1 MKDIKKMLKA
11 QAKNVLPDEKL
22 KENIKHELGY
32 DAGTADAPVLAR
44 ADGGTEE
51 KKGKQ
56 KVMIPLVAL
65 AAILLVLAIV
75 LPLVLPGTVSPL
87 PLPGGNK
94 FADITNADSFYAY
107 GAASVGSILASEG
120 ETSSVRA
127 MTDESAREEKHI
139 ETVNRYLAL
148 VEGLLSEDSIEA
160 TAVAGDYGY
169 SFGMKI
175 GYTDLLGEAAHY
187 TLYFDKIFLSA
198 EQEMDEKEEE
208 YAIEGVLEAEGRT
221 YPVRGNY
228 ETESEMDE
236 TEDELYF
243 RAYLDEESNSFLEI
257 TQEYEAEQEE
267 RTASRK
273 SNANTSIPAMKTE
286 SASSAPPSNMS
297 RRRASSNS
305 NSPSSRKTCAT
316 NSSSRARAAMERRC
330 FLPKGSSR
338 ARTSALS
345 SISARAAITTSLMT
359 AALPT
364 TTATTTIT
372 TMTIGTTMTMMTMMT
387 MTTARGAPAAP
398 HRCDQLRS
406 FDRML
411 RHC

>member
-1 MKDIKKMLKA
+1 MKDIRKMLKA

-22 KENIKHELGY
+22 KANIKHELGY
-32 DAGTADAPVLAR
+32 QAAEEVPVLAR

-139 ETVNRYLAL
+139 ETVNRYMAL

-160 TAVAGDYGY
+160 TAVAGEYGY

-175 GYTDLLGEAAHY
+175 GYTDLLGNAAHY

-198 EQEMDEKEEE
+198 EQEDDETEEE

-228 ETESEMDE
+228 ETESEEDE
-236 TEDELYF
+236 TEGELFF
-243 RAYLDEESNSFLEI
+243 RAYLDEAESSYIEV
-257 TQEYEAEQEE
+257 TQEYESENEDGEQEVEREYVYSRYENGRRIE
-267 RTASRK
+267 RTTVEYESEEGELELKLTIEQEDIRDELVF
-273 SNANTSIPAMKTE
+273 E
-286 SASSAPPSNMS
+286 SARIDGETVLLAEGKLSGEDV
-297 RRRASSNS
+297 RFIVYIREGREGGYHYVFDDG
-305 NSPSSRKTCAT
+305 
-316 NSSSRARAAMERRC
+316 SSSDHDRYDDDHDDDDRDDDDDDDDDDRPWRTR
-330 FLPKGSSR
+330 GSASV
-338 ARTSALS
+338 
-345 SISARAAITTSLMT
+345 
-359 AALPT
+359 
-364 TTATTTIT
+364 
-372 TMTIGTTMTMMTMMT
+372 
-387 MTTARGAPAAP
+387 
-398 HRCDQLRS
+398 
-406 FDRML
+406 
-411 RHC
+411 

>member
-22 KENIKHELGY
+22 KANIKHELGY
-32 DAGTADAPVLAR
+32 DAGTADALVLAR

-139 ETVNRYLAL
+139 ETVNRYMAL
-148 VEGLLSEDSIEA
+148 VEGLLSEDAIET
-160 TAVAGDYGY
+160 TAVEGNEEYRY
-169 SFGMKI
+169 GMKI
-175 GYTDLLGEAAHY
+175 GYTDLLGNAAHY
-187 TLYFDKIFLSA
+187 TLYYNKHFLSA
-198 EQEMDEKEEE
+198 EQKDDETEEE
-208 YAIEGVLEAEGRT
+208 YAIEGVLVAEGRT

-228 ETESEMDE
+228 ETESEEDE
-236 TEDELYF
+236 TEGELFF
-243 RAYLDEESNSFLEI
+243 RAYLDEAESAYIEV
-257 TQEYEAEQEE
+257 TQEYESENEDGGQEVEREYVYSRYENGKRVERTTVEYESEEGELELKLTIEQEDVRDE
-267 RTASRK
+267 LVF
-273 SNANTSIPAMKTE
+273 E
-286 SASSAPPSNMS
+286 SARIDGETVLLAEGKLSGEDVRFTVYIREGGYHYVFDDGSSSDHDRYDDDHDDDDRDDDDDDDDDDDRPWRGRSSA
-297 RRRASSNS
+297 
-305 NSPSSRKTCAT
+305 
-316 NSSSRARAAMERRC
+316 
-330 FLPKGSSR
+330 
-338 ARTSALS
+338 SA
-345 SISARAAITTSLMT
+345 
-359 AALPT
+359 
-364 TTATTTIT
+364 
-372 TMTIGTTMTMMTMMT
+372 
-387 MTTARGAPAAP
+387 
-398 HRCDQLRS
+398 
-406 FDRML
+406 
-411 RHC
+411 

>member
-1 MKDIKKMLKA
+1 MKDIRKMLKA

-22 KENIKHELGY
+22 KANIKHELGY
-32 DAGTADAPVLAR
+32 QAAEEVPVLAR

-127 MTDESAREEKHI
+127 MKNESAREEKHI
-139 ETVNRYLAL
+139 ETVNRYMAL

-160 TAVAGDYGY
+160 TAVAGEYGY

-175 GYTDLLGEAAHY
+175 GYTDLLGNAAHY

-198 EQEMDEKEEE
+198 EQEDDETEEE

-228 ETESEMDE
+228 ETESEEDE
-236 TEDELYF
+236 TEGELFF
-243 RAYLDEESNSFLEI
+243 RAYLDEAESSYIEV
-257 TQEYEAEQEE
+257 TQEYESENEDGEQEVEREYVYSRYENGRRIE
-267 RTASRK
+267 RTTVEYESEEGELELKLTIEQEDIRDELVF
-273 SNANTSIPAMKTE
+273 E
-286 SASSAPPSNMS
+286 SARIDGETVLLAEGKLSGEDV
-297 RRRASSNS
+297 RFTVYIREGGYHYVFDDG
-305 NSPSSRKTCAT
+305 
-316 NSSSRARAAMERRC
+316 SSSDHDRYDDDHDDDDRDDDDDDDDDDRPWRTR
-330 FLPKGSSR
+330 GSASV
-338 ARTSALS
+338 
-345 SISARAAITTSLMT
+345 
-359 AALPT
+359 
-364 TTATTTIT
+364 
-372 TMTIGTTMTMMTMMT
+372 
-387 MTTARGAPAAP
+387 
-398 HRCDQLRS
+398 
-406 FDRML
+406 
-411 RHC
+411 